1 VVRGLD
7 KPAHKKPILVQHSKI
22 HALSPGLSSK
32 KRAQF
37 LNPRFFSEPWFGFCI
52 L

>member
-1 VVRGLD
+1 LVRELD
-7 KPAHKKPILVQHSKI
+7 KLAHKKPILVQHSEI
-22 HALSPGLSSK
+22 HALSPGQSSE
-32 KRAQF
+32 KRSQF